1 MRVVASVRMAMI
13 VMVVVIHIR
22 VMVVVI
28 VVIIVIGVMIV
39 VIIVIGVMIVVIIV
53 IGVMIVVIGVMVIV
67 IIVIGVMVIV
77 IIVIHIRV
85 MVVMVVVIG
94 VMVVVIGVMVVVI
107 GVMVVVII
115 VFISVTTER
124 NQIGMFRDPQHRR
137 TRSLDRRERV
147 LQLKL
152 QKQSIGHHKV
162 RILHAFPVTQR
173 RFESVSVAAD
183 RNDGLNVGNS
193 TTGQVGND
201 VCPDSGSRL
210 DIGDV
215 SLGVRRR
222 FWIGGVPT
230 SSSNQRQRREDNC
243 RSQQVPTRL
252 KRSSVF
258 G

>member
-1 MRVVASVRMAMI
+1 MVVVI
-13 VMVVVIHIR
+13 IVIIVIIVIGVMVVVIHVR

-28 VVIIVIGVMIV
+28 IVIIVIGVMIVVIIVIGVIHVRVMVVVIIVIIVIGVMIV

-53 IGVMIVVIGVMVIV
+53 IGVM
-67 IIVIGVMVIV
+67 
-77 IIVIHIRV
+77 
-85 MVVMVVVIG
+85 VVVIG
-94 VMVVVIGVMVVVI
+94 VMVVVIGVMVIVI
-107 GVMVVVII
+107 IVII

-162 RILHAFPVTQR
+162 GILHAFPVTQR

-183 RNDGLNVGNS
+183 RNDGLNVRNS

-230 SSSNQRQRREDNC
+230 SSSNQRQRRQDNC